1 MCMYTTGGITLN
13 EIVDFM
19 NDKFKAGVK
28 RVKEENN
35 DAKDKKAKTKP
46 VAAKWEGSKSNFYLL

>member
-19 NDKFKAGVK
+19 NDKFKVGVK
-28 RVKEENN
+28 RVKEDIK
-35 DAKDKKAKTKP
+35 DAKDKKAKIKP
-46 VAAKWEGSKSNFYLL
+46 ATIK

>member
-1 MCMYTTGGITLN
+1 MYTTGGITLN

-19 NDKFKAGVK
+19 NDKFKVGVK

-35 DAKDKKAKTKP
+35 DKKEKTKP
-46 VAAKWEGSKSNFYLL
+46 AAVK